1 MIRCYP
7 LFRSKIE
14 SHGGIEMERTFT
26 ETSVVGE
33 IVTKFPKASD
43 LFKSY
48 RIDFCC
54 GGNRPLIEA
63 IHERSLSAD
72 EVLTKLNTLY
82 QETTALNESR
92 IEWERASY
100 SELIDYI
107 INKHHRYINEEL
119 PQLSPYVTK
128 VLRVH
133 GAGQPHLAQIHRL
146 FHELRV
152 ELEQHLIKEETE
164 DFPLILEVEQN
175 RTEENYKKLQKVV
188 DELESEHSNA
198 GNILKELRD
207 ITNDFTPPE
216 GACGTYRLVY
226 QRLEDLEADL
236 FQHIHLE
243 NNVLFP
249 RAVAQV

>member
-1 MIRCYP
+1 
-7 LFRSKIE
+7 
-14 SHGGIEMERTFT
+14 MEHVFT
-26 ETSVVGE
+26 ETSVIGD

-54 GGNRPLIEA
+54 GGNRPLIDA
-63 IHERSLSAD
+63 IRERNLSVE
-72 EVLTKLNTLY
+72 EVITNLNTLY
-82 QETTALNESR
+82 YETKVLNEAK
-92 IEWERASY
+92 IDWTIASY

-107 INKHHRYINEEL
+107 VNKHHRYLNEEL

-133 GAGQPHLAQIHRL
+133 GSAQPHLAKIHKL
-146 FHELRV
+146 FHELKT
-152 ELEQHLIKEETE
+152 ELEQHIIKEETE
-164 DFPLILEVEQN
+164 DFPLILAFEQN
-175 RTEENYKKLQKVV
+175 PTDENYTKLRKVV
-188 DELESEHSNA
+188 ELLESEHSHA
-198 GNILKELRD
+198 GDILKELRN

-226 QRLEDLEADL
+226 QRLAVLESDL

-243 NNVLFP
+243 NNILFP
-249 RAVAQV
+249 RAIAKA

>member
-1 MIRCYP
+1 
-7 LFRSKIE
+7 
-14 SHGGIEMERTFT
+14 MEHVFT
-26 ETSVVGE
+26 ETSVIGD
-33 IVTKFPKASD
+33 IVTQFPKASD

-54 GGNRPLIEA
+54 GGNKQLIDA
-63 IHERSLSAD
+63 INERNLSAE
-72 EVLTKLNTLY
+72 EVITNLNTLY
-82 QETTALNESR
+82 YETKLLNEAA
-92 IEWERASY
+92 IDWTIASY

-107 INKHHRYINEEL
+107 VNKHHRYLNEEL

-133 GAGQPHLAQIHRL
+133 GSEQPHLAKIHKL
-146 FHELRV
+146 FHELKT

-164 DFPLILEVEQN
+164 DFPLILAFEQN
-175 RTEENYKKLQKVV
+175 PTDENYTKLRKVV
-188 DELESEHSNA
+188 EELESEHSHA
-198 GNILKELRD
+198 GNIIKELRN

-226 QRLEDLEADL
+226 QRLAALESDL

-243 NNVLFP
+243 NNILFP
-249 RAVAQV
+249 RAITQA

>member
-1 MIRCYP
+1 
-7 LFRSKIE
+7 
-14 SHGGIEMERTFT
+14 MEQTFT
-26 ETSVVGE
+26 ETSVIGE

-63 IHERSLSAD
+63 INERSLSAE
-72 EVLTKLNTLY
+72 EVLTNLNTLY
-82 QETTALNESR
+82 QEITALNDSR

-119 PQLSPYVTK
+119 PLLSPYVTK

-152 ELEQHLIKEETE
+152 ELEQHLIKEETV

-188 DELESEHSNA
+188 DELENEHSHA

-207 ITNDFTPPE
+207 VTNDFTPPE

-226 QRLEDLEADL
+226 QRLEDLESDL

-249 RAVAQV
+249 RAVAQA

>member
-1 MIRCYP
+1 
-7 LFRSKIE
+7 
-14 SHGGIEMERTFT
+14 MEHVFT
-26 ETSVVGE
+26 ETSVIGD

-54 GGNRPLIEA
+54 GGNRPLIDA
-63 IHERSLSAD
+63 IRERNLSVE
-72 EVLTKLNTLY
+72 EVITNLNTLY
-82 QETTALNESR
+82 HETKVLNEAK
-92 IEWERASY
+92 IDWTIASY

-107 INKHHRYINEEL
+107 VNKHHRYLNEEL

-133 GAGQPHLAQIHRL
+133 GSAQPHLAKIHKL
-146 FHELRV
+146 FHELKT
-152 ELEQHLIKEETE
+152 ELEQHIIKEETE
-164 DFPLILEVEQN
+164 DFPLILAFEQN
-175 RTEENYKKLQKVV
+175 PTDENYTKLRKVV
-188 DELESEHSNA
+188 ELLESEHSHA
-198 GNILKELRD
+198 GDILKELRN

-226 QRLEDLEADL
+226 QRLAVLESDL

-243 NNVLFP
+243 NNILFP
-249 RAVAQV
+249 RAIAKA